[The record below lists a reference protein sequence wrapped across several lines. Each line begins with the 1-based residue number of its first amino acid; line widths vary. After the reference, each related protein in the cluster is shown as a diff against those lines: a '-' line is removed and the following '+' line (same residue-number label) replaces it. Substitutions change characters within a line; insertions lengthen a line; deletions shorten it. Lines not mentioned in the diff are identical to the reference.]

1 MSGFAAGIISV
12 AALLVGASIIA
23 TLVKNPSGSVGLVN
37 AVSTGFNNALIA
49 SQGTITSLQS
59 PPSALG

>member
-12 AALLVGASIIA
+12 AALLVGASIVA

-37 AVSTGFNNALIA
+37 SVFTGFNNSLIA
-49 SQGTITSLQS
+49 SQGSITSLQTA
-59 PPSALG
+59 PSAIG